1 MIGRRPR
8 VLTLKTADQWLLVQA
23 SSLMLALH
31 VALRVLPFTSVRRHL
46 DRVAGRGRRREAG
59 APGREVDAGRI
70 IWAVRA
76 AASRLPGTTCLIEA
90 LAADTMLRRCGHPS
104 SLKIGVR
111 RGSLTPLDAHA
122 WVECHGRPVVGDT
135 PALAEYAALSYT
147 SFSTASQ
154 TAPSDPSDRG

>member
-1 MIGRRPR
+1 M
-8 VLTLKTADQWLLVQA
+8 LKTADQWLLVQV

-31 VALRVLPFTSVRRHL
+31 VALRLLPFTTVRRQL
-46 DRVAGRGRRREAG
+46 DRVAGRGRRREA
-59 APGREVDAGRI
+59 AARGREVEARRI

-90 LAADTMLRRCGHPS
+90 LAADTMLRRWGHPS
-104 SLKIGVR
+104 SLRIGVR
-111 RGSLTPLDAHA
+111 RGSLAALDAHA
-122 WVECHGRPVVGDT
+122 WVDCNGRTVVGDT
-135 PALAEYAALSYT
+135 PALAEYAALSYR